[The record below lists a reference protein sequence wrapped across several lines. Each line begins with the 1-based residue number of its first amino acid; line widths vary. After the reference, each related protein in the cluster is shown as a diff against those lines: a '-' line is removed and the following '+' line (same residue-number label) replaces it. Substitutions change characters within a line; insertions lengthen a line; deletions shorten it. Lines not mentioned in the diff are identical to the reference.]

1 MTEWTDRILKEFTP
15 DLCRLWIVS
24 DPDNVLLDEPILS
37 GLRERGFDL
46 LPFEDSVVFR
56 AEFEDRYRAA
66 WDMGQAGPAK
76 SLILHLRSTNIG
88 DLPWDYLTHARKVS
102 LSLANLF
109 PQLSYVVVRQI
120 GNEHLERLF
129 DIQAKHVSQPLGE
142 GLTKDL
148 VLTHIFQI
156 SPHLISSSADFW
168 RDLLRL
174 QNRGVV
180 LPPILVGRVVQVLA
194 DNPALQ
200 GLPIRELL
208 SSKSTMVRAIQD
220 AWLKYLTDLGVEC
233 PGRIT
238 ATDAEHSS
246 NFAVPFT
253 HPDVRVII
261 ESMFLDGT
269 LYPEVVQGLP
279 ANFPNWAK
287 TGIARDPDGQKTLV
301 LHGIHG
307 LMATLPTRASSHRDW
322 THLGMRMG
330 DLIARFNL
338 LDTIRADS
346 IREDLQQLQTAA
358 NENLHEWAIDHYAD
372 LPSLPVTKGPVMVHH
387 VPRFVSIQRDSGE
400 AKIALLVFDGMALD
414 QWAHIREFLAIH
426 TSKFAFDES
435 ACFAWLPTLT
445 SVSRQALFS
454 GLKPREFA
462 QSIETTS
469 AEPGHWTRFW
479 QDQGVKASE
488 ILYRKGIGRCDQL
501 DDLEAVLDCNIIK
514 VAGIVVDTVD
524 ELVHGAIL
532 GKRGIATQIISWC
545 ESGFVAKLF
554 ASLLDR
560 GFHVYVTAD
569 HGNVEAVGT
578 GRPNQGVASELN
590 GERVRIYGNET
601 LAANLC
607 ASNPRAFRLNI
618 PGLPAN
624 YLPVFATGRTA
635 FVQTGERIVA
645 HGGMSVEELIVP
657 FIKVSLVSGTK

>member
-1 MTEWTDRILKEFTP
+1 MTAWTDRILKEFTP
-15 DLCRLWIVS
+15 DLCRLWILS
-24 DPDNVLLDEPILS
+24 DPDDVLLDERILS
-37 GLRERGFDL
+37 GLRERGFDV
-46 LPFEDSVVFR
+46 LPFDDSIVFR

-66 WDMGQAGPAK
+66 WDRGEIGPAK

-102 LSLANLF
+102 LSLADLF
-109 PQLSYVVVRQI
+109 PQLSYGVVRQI

-142 GLTKDL
+142 SLTKDL

-156 SPHLISSSADFW
+156 SPHLISGSADFW

-174 QNRGVV
+174 QNRGVA
-180 LPPILVGRVVQVLA
+180 LPPILVGRVEQVLA

-208 SSKSTMVRAIQD
+208 SSKSTMVRAIQN
-220 AWLKYLTDLGVEC
+220 AWCGYLTDLGVAC
-233 PGRIT
+233 PGRRT
-238 ATDAEHSS
+238 ATEAELF
-246 NFAVPFT
+246 NNLDVPFT
-253 HPDVRVII
+253 HPDVRVVI

-269 LYPEVVQGLP
+269 LHPEVVQRLAADFP
-279 ANFPNWAK
+279 AWAK
-287 TGIARDPDGQKTLV
+287 AGVTPDPDGQKELV
-301 LHGIHG
+301 LRGIQG

-330 DLIARFNL
+330 DLIARFDL
-338 LDTIRADS
+338 LDTVHANS
-346 IREDLQQLQTAA
+346 IQENIQDLQTAA
-358 NENLHEWAIDHYAD
+358 DEKLHEWATDHYAD
-372 LPSLPVTKGPVMVHH
+372 LPSLPATKGPVMVHQ
-387 VPRFVSIQRDSGE
+387 VPRFLSIQRDSGE

-414 QWAHIREFLAIH
+414 QWAHIRECLALH
-426 TSKFAFDES
+426 TDKFAFDES

-445 SVSRQALFS
+445 SVSRQALLS

-462 QSIETTS
+462 QSIETTTP
-469 AEPGHWTRFW
+469 EPGHWARFW
-479 QDQGVKASE
+479 QDQGVKANE
-488 ILYRKGIGRCDQL
+488 VFYRKGIGRCDQL
-501 DDLEAVLDCNIIK
+501 DDLEKVLAGNCIK

-532 GKRGIATQIISWC
+532 GKRGIATQIASWC
-545 ESGFVAKLF
+545 ESGFVTKLF
-554 ASLLDR
+554 SLLLDR

-578 GRPNQGVASELN
+578 GRPNQGVASELK
-590 GERVRIYGNET
+590 GERVRIYGNEA
-601 LAANLC
+601 LAADLC
-607 ASNPRAFRLNI
+607 TSNPSAFRLSI

-624 YLPVFATGRTA
+624 YLPVFAAGRTA

-657 FIKVSLVSGTK
+657 FIKVRLVNGTK